1 MTAITIRS
9 KMVEIK
15 GARVKRLSC
24 HNAWNSTEWFFFMI
38 MARKKGAM
46 QTIVKTVPAR
56 LAQKTGRLARNNGII
71 KWNESVIIAIHNTE

>member
-15 GARVKRLSC
+15 GARLKRLSC
-24 HNAWNSTEWFFFMI
+24 HNAWNSTEWFFHDNGTQERCD
-38 MARKKGAM
+38 ADDSKNSSCG
-46 QTIVKTVPAR
+46 

>member
-15 GARVKRLSC
+15 GARLKRLSC

-56 LAQKTGRLARNNGII
+56 LAQRQAD
-71 KWNESVIIAIHNTE
+71 

>member
-15 GARVKRLSC
+15 GARLKRLSC

>member
-15 GARVKRLSC
+15 GARLKRLSC
-24 HNAWNSTEWFFFMI
+24 HNAWNSTEWFFHDNGTQERCDADDSKNSSCQI
-38 MARKKGAM
+38 GPKDR
-46 QTIVKTVPAR
+46 QTSPE
-56 LAQKTGRLARNNGII
+56 QWNN